1 MVAAMFEYVHHQ
13 ACGDDAPVTTPQ
25 FTAHDSPAATTLRA
39 HLALGNFP
47 TLQSPPTGC
56 PNSDIQADAPTQSS
70 LVLGPVADS
79 GDTDKRPLSALSTTV
94 MVPANQGGFSPGFTP
109 DLDFERNMEAAAAL
123 LQLPKYREMCSNKI
137 LKYQRPVKALSMK
150 QEVSA
155 RDCRAQ
161 TSCTTSR
168 PTYKRK
174 FDSHDGVDTNK
185 EHIKTSQDHTRTIK
199 RICREKSGTD
209 WQSVFD
215 VIEYGKEQQRR
226 RTVIPVT
233 EKKSW

>member
-70 LVLGPVADS
+70 LVLGPVANS

-123 LQLPKYREMCSNKI
+123 LQLPKYREVRN
-137 LKYQRPVKALSMK
+137 
-150 QEVSA
+150 
-155 RDCRAQ
+155 
-161 TSCTTSR
+161 
-168 PTYKRK
+168 
-174 FDSHDGVDTNK
+174 H
-185 EHIKTSQDHTRTIK
+185 
-199 RICREKSGTD
+199 
-209 WQSVFD
+209 
-215 VIEYGKEQQRR
+215 
-226 RTVIPVT
+226 
-233 EKKSW
+233 